1 MRANERKGAW
11 TLLICVLLFGALVWG
26 LGARRMREDGK
37 LPAKVETLDMNADS
51 VAADD
56 ARGTASAAAKRR
68 TRNKKGS
75 AKSAKSAKSGRS
87 AKSGS
92 RRDVST
98 AAVRDILSD
107 TIPSESGSY

>member
-11 TLLICVLLFGALVWG
+11 TLLICVLLFGDLVWG

-37 LPAKVETLDMNADS
+37 LPAKVETLEMNADS

-68 TRNKKGS
+68 TRNRKGS
-75 AKSAKSAKSGRS
+75 AKSAKSA
-87 AKSGS
+87 S
-92 RRDVST
+92 RRDVSP

>member
-1 MRANERKGAW
+1 
-11 TLLICVLLFGALVWG
+11 
-26 LGARRMREDGK
+26 MREDGK

-56 ARGTASAAAKRR
+56 ARGTASAATQRR
-68 TRNKKGS
+68 T
-75 AKSAKSAKSGRS
+75 AKSA
-87 AKSGS
+87 S
-92 RRDVST
+92 RRDVSP